1 MDKKDDSHH
10 NNKKHDDNKRNRVVK
25 VSATVAAIIE
35 RDGRFLVV
43 EESDKQDGRRVLNQP
58 AGHVEPGESLIAAAI
73 REVAEEA
80 GLPFTPDAVVGV
92 YRLTA
97 RNGRDYLRICF
108 AGTVP
113 PEAVAQPCDG
123 DIHAC
128 HWLTLPEII
137 AFGPRSSL
145 VLQCIQDYQ
154 AGQRL
159 PLTAFS
165 VYKSDD

>member
-1 MDKKDDSHH
+1 M
-10 NNKKHDDNKRNRVVK
+10 K
-25 VSATVAAIIE
+25 VAATVAAII
-35 RDGRFLVV
+35 GRFLVV

-58 AGHVEPGESLIAAAI
+58 AGHVEPGESLIAACI

-80 GLPFTPDAVVGV
+80 GLLFTPEYVVGV

-108 AGTVP
+108 AGSVP
-113 PEAVAQPCDG
+113 VDAIAVPCDG

-128 HWLTLPEII
+128 HWLTLPEI
-137 AFGPRSSL
+137 AEFGPRSSL

-159 PLTAFS
+159 ALTAFS
-165 VYKSDD
+165 VFKRDS

>member
-1 MDKKDDSHH
+1 M
-10 NNKKHDDNKRNRVVK
+10 K
-25 VSATVAAIIE
+25 VAATVAAIIE
-35 RDGRFLVV
+35 REGRFLVV

-58 AGHVEPGESLIAAAI
+58 AGHVEPGESLIAAII

-80 GLPFTPDAVVGV
+80 GLPFFPDAVVGV

-108 AGTVP
+108 TGSVP
-113 PEAVAQPCDG
+113 AEAMARPCDA

-128 HWLTLPEII
+128 HWLTLPEIVE
-137 AFGPRSSL
+137 FGPRSSL
-145 VLQCIQDYQ
+145 VLQCFQDYQ

-159 PLTAFS
+159 PLQAFS
-165 VYKSDD
+165 VFKRDL

>member
-1 MDKKDDSHH
+1 MGAGIM
-10 NNKKHDDNKRNRVVK
+10 K
-25 VSATVAAIIE
+25 VATTVAAIIE

-43 EESDKQDGRRVLNQP
+43 EESDKRDGRRVLNQP
-58 AGHVEPGESLIAAAI
+58 AGHVEPGESLIEAAI

-80 GLPFTPDAVVGV
+80 GLPFVPDAVVGV

-97 RNGRDYLRICF
+97 RNGRDYLRVCF
-108 AGTVP
+108 TGSVPAETV
-113 PEAVAQPCDG
+113 ARPCDA

-128 HWLTLPEII
+128 HWLTLPEIQ

-145 VLQCIQDYQ
+145 VLQCFQDYQ

-159 PLTAFS
+159 PLQAFS
-165 VYKSDD
+165 VFKRDL

>member
-1 MDKKDDSHH
+1 M
-10 NNKKHDDNKRNRVVK
+10 K
-25 VSATVAAIIE
+25 VAATVAAIIE

-58 AGHVEPGESLIAAAI
+58 AGHVEPGESLIAAVI

-108 AGTVP
+108 AGSVP
-113 PEAVAQPCDG
+113 AEVAATPCDP

-128 HWLTLPEII
+128 HWLSLAEIE

-145 VLQCIQDYQ
+145 VLYCFRDYL

-159 PLTAFS
+159 PLQAFS
-165 VYKSDD
+165 VFQQDR

>member
-1 MDKKDDSHH
+1 M
-10 NNKKHDDNKRNRVVK
+10 K
-25 VSATVAAIIE
+25 VAATVAAIIE

-43 EESDKQDGRRVLNQP
+43 EESDKEDGRRVLNQP
-58 AGHVEPGESLIAAAI
+58 AGHVEPGEGLIEAAI

-80 GLPFTPDAVVGV
+80 GLAFSPEAVVGV

-108 AGTVP
+108 AGSVP
-113 PEAVAQPCDG
+113 AAAVARPCDS

-128 HWLTLPEII
+128 HWFTLAEI
-137 AFGPRSSL
+137 AEFGPRSPL
-145 VLQCIQDYQ
+145 VLQCFQDYL

-159 PLTAFS
+159 PLAAFS
-165 VYKSDD
+165 VFKQDI